1 MNWLYSTCR
10 LAHGIHWV
18 LARADGT
25 IANVSTGAFASE
37 EEALRDIGID
47 HQK

>member
-25 IANVSTGAFASE
+25 IVNVSTGAFASE
-37 EEALRDIGID
+37 EEALSDIGID
-47 HQK
+47 HQE